1 MKRRIATLALSVAFS
16 AAPALAA
23 ELPWQVLLPFK
34 EATIQYELKGA
45 EQGSEILYLKDHGK
59 LRAKHH
65 KATTTVMGQSTRTDT
80 IELTDPDWVTVYDLA
95 DKTGSRF
102 TNPSKLYMAEYTK
115 LTGAEKANVEKN
127 AKQMGAA
134 MMGQMGGSVK
144 PCSEKIMG
152 YDCDVTTIGGMSSVY
167 LLRGSDIPLRS
178 EVSIMGMK
186 NSVNATRIDTT
197 SAVPASAFT
206 PPADITVKTD
216 HETEAMMAQSVRQMM
231 DTLKRP
237 DGVESLKKQAGGLIP
252 PGVLPPGSAGDGPGL
267 SKEEQAQ
274 MEQEM
279 KKSLEQLKQ
288 MMPQQK

>member
-1 MKRRIATLALSVAFS
+1 MKRRITTLVLSVVLS
-16 AAPALAA
+16 ASPILAA
-23 ELPWQVLLPFK
+23 ELPWQVKLPFK

-45 EQGSEILYLKDHGK
+45 EQGTEVLYLKDHGK

-65 KATTTVMGQSTRTDT
+65 QATATVMGQSTRTDT
-80 IELTDPDWVTVYDLA
+80 IELIDPDWVTIYNMA

-115 LTGAEKANVEKN
+115 LTGAEKANFEKN

-144 PCSEKIMG
+144 PCSEKMMG
-152 YDCDVTTIGGMSSVY
+152 HDCDVTTIGGMSTIY

-197 SAVPASAFT
+197 SAVPESAFT
-206 PPADITVKTD
+206 PPAGIAVKTD
-216 HETEAMMAQSVRQMM
+216 HETEATMAQSVRQMM

-252 PGVLPPGSAGDGPGL
+252 PGVMPPGAAGDGLGL

-279 KKSLEQLKQ
+279 KKGMEKLKQ